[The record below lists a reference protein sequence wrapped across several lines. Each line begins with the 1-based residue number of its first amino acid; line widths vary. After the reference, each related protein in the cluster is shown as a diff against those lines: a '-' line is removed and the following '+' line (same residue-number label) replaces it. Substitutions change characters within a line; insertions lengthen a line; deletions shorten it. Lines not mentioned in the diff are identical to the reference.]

1 MQNQS
6 FFYRQKII
14 RTNFDFRKIVKKY
27 MLCYFLNLQDNSV
40 IFFEKPC
47 PNSIIFLRA
56 KQC

>member
-47 PNSIIFLRA
+47 PNSVIFLRA
-56 KQC
+56 K